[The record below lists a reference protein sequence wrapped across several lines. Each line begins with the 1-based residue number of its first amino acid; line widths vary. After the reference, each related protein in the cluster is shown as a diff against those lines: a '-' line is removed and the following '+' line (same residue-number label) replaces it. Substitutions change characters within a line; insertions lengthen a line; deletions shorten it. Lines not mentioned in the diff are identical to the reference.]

1 MKYTGQYIVSRNIND
16 CRFDLPFTLLSGV
29 NDNTRVKPSCKGRK
43 NLKTKKFERQLAPRN
58 FIKGNRNSSYEQGN
72 EEIPYREKNLE
83 IHKIMMSNGRANI

>member
-43 NLKTKKFERQLAPRN
+43 NLKTKSLKGSWHQGISSRGTGTVAMNRVMKKYLTEKKIWK
-58 FIKGNRNSSYEQGN
+58 FIK
-72 EEIPYREKNLE
+72 L
-83 IHKIMMSNGRANI
+83 